1 MDFHQSASERFAE
14 QVFKYIVKEF
24 DGKTINSNDCNLEL
38 MLQNLP
44 QDFDD
49 FDLEECLDSSPIAT
63 VVEPDNNIESVNDD
77 NESVKNDNNNES
89 EPEIFQDNIDASPKK
104 VKKDKKNK
112 KDKKKK
118 KSDNDESTDTEIKP
132 KRKPNA
138 FINYRTA
145 PENKDAI
152 IEKSEEIDEETG
164 KKLGKVKAAGILWKS
179 LSEEEQSKWK

>member
-24 DGKTINSNDCNLEL
+24 NGKTINSNDCNLEL
-38 MLQNLP
+38 MIQNLP

-49 FDLEECLDSSPIAT
+49 FDLEECLDNSPVTT
-63 VVEPDNNIESVNDD
+63 VVEPDNNIESI
-77 NESVKNDNNNES
+77 NDNNINES
-89 EPEIFQDNIDASPKK
+89 EPEIFQDNIDSSPKK

-118 KSDNDESTDTEIKP
+118 SDNDESTENKP

-138 FINYRTA
+138 FINFRTSSK
-145 PENKDAI
+145 NLDAI